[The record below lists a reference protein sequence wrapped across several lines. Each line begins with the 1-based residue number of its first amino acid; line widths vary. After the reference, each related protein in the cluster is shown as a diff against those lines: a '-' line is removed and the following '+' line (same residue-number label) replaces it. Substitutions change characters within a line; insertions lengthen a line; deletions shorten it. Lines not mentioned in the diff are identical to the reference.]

1 MLCYPLEGRTNNSV
15 QKPVCTGPVCSS
27 AQLPS
32 SCRGNADLPLLFMYC
47 RHGAALKLRR
57 PDSAARARLYDH
69 LKIGKFK
76 FDYLYDASE
85 SHVVYGGMCIHIT
98 ECRFPNGQQSTC
110 WCLSRCTSYKCPV
123 TPMKHLCWAG
133 KDVAGKQCTGSCS
146 RRQHMHLSSALHVEY
161 NNTW

>member
-1 MLCYPLEGRTNNSV
+1 MLCYPLEGRTNDSV

-69 LKIGKFK
+69 LKIGKFN

-85 SHVVYGGMCIHIT
+85 SHVVYISRMRTGREQT
-98 ECRFPNGQQSTC
+98 LSGQQLTC
-110 WCLSRCTSYKCPV
+110 WCLTEWLHTVTGAVHFCWVGRDVESKQCCKKVQRALAHAYVSALCTSTTFGTY
-123 TPMKHLCWAG
+123 
-133 KDVAGKQCTGSCS
+133 
-146 RRQHMHLSSALHVEY
+146 
-161 NNTW
+161 